1 MALHHPQQR
10 CSVLSPEALQLL
22 LANDLCS
29 EHIHAGPGCPSSCG
43 GGGGGAQRF
52 LMLALG
58 SNMVVAGP
66 AGVGQGP
73 VLLVFGFGEEWDCSI
88 LTDIDIIIQF
98 PS

>member
-1 MALHHPQQR
+1 
-10 CSVLSPEALQLL
+10 
-22 LANDLCS
+22 
-29 EHIHAGPGCPSSCG
+29 
-43 GGGGGAQRF
+43 
-52 LMLALG
+52 MLALG

-73 VLLVFGFGEEWDCSI
+73 VLLVVGGGEEGECSV

>member
-1 MALHHPQQR
+1 MTCAQSTSTQG
-10 CSVLSPEALQLL
+10 
-22 LANDLCS
+22 LAAPPRVGV
-29 EHIHAGPGCPSSCG
+29 EV
-43 GGGGGAQRF
+43 GAPR
-52 LMLALG
+52 G

-73 VLLVFGFGEEWDCSI
+73 VLLVFGFGEEWDCSV